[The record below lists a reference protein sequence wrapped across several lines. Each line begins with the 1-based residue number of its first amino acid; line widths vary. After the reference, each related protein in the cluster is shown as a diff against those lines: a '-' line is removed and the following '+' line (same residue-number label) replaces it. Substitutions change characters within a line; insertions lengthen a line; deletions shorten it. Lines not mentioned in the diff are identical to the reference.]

1 MTRSDLALG
10 EEKHISLQST
20 YTRKLLDL
28 LSYPT
33 VSTNFIE
40 YIIQE
45 KKQSDKRKSAIKRTF
60 IEKLKL
66 TITAVKHEVSSKP

>member
-33 VSTNFIE
+33 ISTNFID
-40 YIIQE
+40 YIY
-45 KKQSDKRKSAIKRTF
+45 KRKSAIKRTF